1 MKKVILLLLALI
13 TIPGYSSAQIGIL
26 TLNRLDEAYYGQWY
40 TIVRNR
46 LDEAYYGQW
55 YTMKKSPGAYIM
67 YESPSN
73 AEEVINSLL
82 KGYDQSF
89 DSGSIDEKGDLFWSF
104 ESSPD
109 VMTYVYYLEE
119 EEDEIMILLFNK
131 SVSEEVEEFEGSS
144 YWYDRFKK
152 RTR

>member
-13 TIPGYSSAQIGIL
+13 TITGYSSAQIGIL

-40 TIVRNR
+40 T
-46 LDEAYYGQW
+46 
-55 YTMKKSPGAYIM
+55 MKKIPGAYIM

-104 ESSPD
+104 ESASD

-131 SVSEEVEEFEGSS
+131 SVSEEVEEVEGSS